1 MQPATEPYASGA
13 PTTAAGAVGGGMLPG
28 SPVDDDYGYGPR
40 RDRRAPEQRGRGWS
54 YALLGLGVLLVAGLV
69 IFTILKVTGGS
80 SDVKSAAVPPVQGLK
95 LDQALSQLSAVGF
108 TNVDHSQTKADDS
121 VPAGSVL
128 TQDPPSGQTVAVTK
142 QITLVLSSGPNAVSV
157 PDVTGKSQNDATA
170 ALQQA
175 GLQIG
180 SITEKDN
187 KNYKQG
193 QVISTNPDAG
203 SSAAKGTKVNLV
215 VASGNVQLPDL
226 KGKTLQEATNA
237 LTKLGLTTNP
247 TFVDAQPGQ
256 QVGIVVAQNP
266 GKGSVQ
272 VGSTVNISV
281 TKPGTPPTPTPTPSD
296 SGQPSPSSSP
306 SPS

>member
-1 MQPATEPYASGA
+1 
-13 PTTAAGAVGGGMLPG
+13 
-28 SPVDDDYGYGPR
+28 
-40 RDRRAPEQRGRGWS
+40 
-54 YALLGLGVLLVAGLV
+54 
-69 IFTILKVTGGS
+69 
-80 SDVKSAAVPPVQGLK
+80 
-95 LDQALSQLSAVGF
+95 
-108 TNVDHSQTKADDS
+108 
-121 VPAGSVL
+121 VL

-203 SSAAKGTKVNLV
+203 SSVDKGTKVNLV

-281 TKPGTPPTPTPTPSD
+281 TQPGTPPTPTPTPSD